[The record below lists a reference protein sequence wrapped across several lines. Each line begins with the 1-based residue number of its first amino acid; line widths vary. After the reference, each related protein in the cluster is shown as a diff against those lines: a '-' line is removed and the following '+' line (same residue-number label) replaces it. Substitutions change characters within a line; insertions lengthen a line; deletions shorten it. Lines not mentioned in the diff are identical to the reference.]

1 MLAMPTLLIHSVAVG
16 LMLAL
21 GCGDSKGTGATGD
34 RAQTPAVNPATRTAA
49 PANLC
54 SLLTK
59 EEAEAILAKKLEPPQ
74 RQKGGDCWYLREGG
88 NDFGDVELIL
98 SVLPTSLRSE
108 REFDQF
114 IAEQVKDLNENMR
127 KAGGTESTPQEVR
140 EVGAPAYYI
149 DPSLFVFK
157 EGRVLAIAAD
167 RPKAVAIAAKAL
179 PRFK

>member
-1 MLAMPTLLIHSVAVG
+1 MLAMPTLLTHSVAAG

-21 GCGDSKGTGATGD
+21 GCGDSRGTGAPGD
-34 RAQTPAVNPATRTAA
+34 RAEAPTASPATRTAT
-49 PANLC
+49 PFDLC
-54 SLLTK
+54 SLLTE

-88 NDFGDVELIL
+88 NDFGDVEPIL
-98 SVLPTSLRSE
+98 SVLPTYLRSE
-108 REFDQF
+108 TEFDKP

-127 KAGGTESTPQEVR
+127 KAGGTESTTEKVEESAPPPTTSILAFSSSKK
-140 EVGAPAYYI
+140 GA
-149 DPSLFVFK
+149 
-157 EGRVLAIAAD
+157 LAIAAD